1 MKRVRDFIMW
11 TLHSRV
17 SPLAYLVA
25 YSSLAIGFFW
35 TFFQH
40 LPDIQNTLI
49 YKEGLVIGHGA
60 WGICLFA
67 GSALLMVGLKLRK
80 SDLIKYGAMLN
91 FMMWSFAGF
100 LYISHHYWYALI
112 TFALFQILVQA
123 YFFLA
128 ASLDSLWNREYT
140 YN

>member
-1 MKRVRDFIMW
+1 MKRLRDFILW

-35 TFFQH
+35 TFFQS

-60 WGICLFA
+60 WGVCLFL
-67 GSALLMVGLKLRK
+67 GSVGLMAGLKFKKADWIR
-80 SDLIKYGAMLN
+80 YGAMVN
-91 FMMWSFAGF
+91 FMMWSFAAF
-100 LYISHHYWYALI
+100 LYATHHYWYALV
-112 TFALFQILVQA
+112 TFALFQILVQG

-128 ASLDSLWNREYT
+128 ASLDSLWNND